1 MDQPILDNLNRNVG
15 SVITSLQAL
24 KSALDTAS
32 TGTAQPAGGGNVNM
46 DDLKDILG
54 KFVKDFKEVSEE
66 QKKYTKSVVKAMKDV
81 IKARSSGGGGGGGG
95 GDGGGGG
102 GGGGKKSKA
111 DQEEI
116 KNLQSKL
123 SLESQL
129 IDFAEKNSFYGENSV
144 DTLTE
149 ALKITV
155 AQHKVRANALVSIQG
170 ISDVEKQALKTE
182 YKRLEAIKNGQYA
195 YYNMVNQLREI
206 TGYMNTFESGLGLK
220 TMETLTSGIVQEEM
234 KFTQEVRKAAY
245 ETAGLTKNSQSLQR
259 TYEEIGTSVKTTGFD
274 RTKFQQSYL
283 KSLKSGVKD
292 LKQAVSLTTTQLNT
306 ESQLGLE
313 AGSLQETFQSFAQT
327 GRMTN
332 GQLADMGR
340 GMRDVAKNTG
350 LTGEALKGA
359 VDSSREIINQ
369 LRNAASLTSTAAKN
383 VIEMN
388 ANAKKLGV
396 DQQMLQL
403 QGGLTSG
410 AKLLMDSSSQ
420 TQSMIF
426 LAASKVGKV
435 NEAMNGTLLS
445 TKEGIKSLGTGLQ
458 GILKDFGVGSLE
470 EIDQLSAEAKTRLNI
485 QLKSVVGMELG
496 EFRSLIESV
505 NESGKGLGDRLGDI
519 NKKMKDNITA
529 DEKRALVE
537 QKRQLKASK
546 QLEILTALDEAAKG
560 AKDMNGALAKFGERR
575 KDFEGDLQA
584 LGSSWQ
590 NETQVAKDAIKGAIE
605 SVNKGLKEAG
615 KSELKI
621 DSSEIEKAVKDP
633 SMLRELTAKISKGEQ
648 QLATAQKAQLDPVT
662 ETNQKLTEINDTLRN
677 MSQNVISKIMSSIFG
692 KLLVVGAVIS
702 GIAASVI
709 GLGIQLIAI
718 KKTLQ
723 KIAFGDM
730 SKGES
735 ELSLLDN
742 LKSVFTSKKPI
753 EGVNIGKTETEKLTG
768 QTSPTSTVT
777 SEAQKKTKAETQPQ
791 TQTVA
796 PKPESVNVE
805 EKISKSSEIL
815 TKILTTLDT
824 IKDCICKPS
833 TPLTQPPAAAP
844 DPMAALTQAKPAE
857 PEPVQV
863 AEKAAGKAAKKKK
876 LTPEEIAALKAEGQ
890 ARKEAAKAKGLDP
903 AVEKSIRRNQEKNI
917 KMDTKLNNIERK
929 EQIKEIRRGK
939 KDDRILRLEEQ
950 AVKHERKMQ
959 KKETAMPKE
968 VDAPKEAATPC
979 PSVPDDGCLDPKAM
993 AASGGSMVKTAAAV
1007 AILAAGA
1014 LVLGTALIF
1023 LGSKV
1028 LKALG
1033 LDLNKIMETAA
1044 AIAAVI
1050 GVAVAISVAGA
1061 LAMNCLSEIE
1071 PEISKIQK
1079 NLGKAVKTGAILVV
1093 MGTILV
1099 ILGAAMIYLARM
1111 VLKALNMD
1119 ASTAIEVATTVGAI
1133 AGVVGTVAYA
1143 TVKFLEA
1150 LEELDANP
1158 MWKKIKTN
1166 YPAIVKNIA
1175 LGGLALLVISG
1186 AIVILGAALIKFS
1199 QYILGALGVD
1209 AATAFKVGS
1218 TIAAIM
1224 VAVGL
1229 IALATIGS
1237 IGGLQAL
1244 GQLTAYLVTPVPGPF
1259 PIPAGAL
1266 MLLGADVLLKLG
1278 LPILLLATALM
1289 FFGKIILGAAGINA
1303 ATAMKIGM
1311 TISAIFLAV
1320 GLISLALG
1328 FAMEGL
1334 TYLGAI
1340 ATIVLTSPLV
1350 VLMELGAWALL
1361 LGGGGIL
1368 LLGVAIMWLAKTLL
1382 AISGLNLAS
1391 IAMTTLTVYA
1401 LFAGVALISIAL
1413 GAAMEG
1419 LMYLGAI
1426 AGILILAIPL
1436 MEIGA
1441 RALLFF
1447 TPAMLLLASA
1457 IILMGMLVSKFIVSP
1472 KLAGQT
1478 AYAIA
1483 TILGAAALIAAA
1495 VVGFATIGIALG
1507 LIGLLSPLI
1516 AGLMLP
1522 AAWGL
1527 GVLAFPM
1534 IEFVQAAVRIA
1545 KDLAGAMPLNKVN
1558 ECVGAIASILGAAL
1572 LIAGIILGFATIG
1585 TGLGLIG
1592 LLSPLIAGL
1601 MLPAAW
1607 GLGVLAFPMIEFTQ
1621 AAANVAKDLAKALPP
1636 AQVEE
1641 VVNAVTTILN
1651 GAAKIGESVSGMI
1664 PSMQYMS
1671 MIGLI
1676 APVIA
1681 WSMSGAGGALITLS
1695 KPLAFFAIAALYV
1708 AILLNSIMKPK
1719 DAEEAANAVTTILN
1733 GAASISDSLMK
1744 MVPKL
1749 TAIGSTALIMFMIA
1763 PIMRLAASAL
1773 YIMSWPVVEYAK
1785 AIVSFAM
1792 SLASVVHP
1800 DKAKSLS
1807 QGVAS
1812 MLSAIGE
1819 VSDEFQKIRN
1829 KIVSIGMGE
1838 GVFKLFLFTLPALRM
1853 GVFAFKAMK
1862 KPITD
1867 FIIEIVNFSTS
1878 LSTIVTPAVAKTATK
1893 TINATSEIIA
1903 KVSDIMKNLNEKIVP
1918 MTKAGWFTKSPV
1930 DILIEAKNKLAT
1942 FFPAMFGLIKSI
1954 VLQVNA
1960 SFTET
1965 QGIKS
1970 ALKILTLI
1978 GMVVNE
1984 VSNAIKSLSEK
1995 VAPFV
2000 KKGWWSGKS
2009 ASDEIIAAK
2018 TDIKNL
2024 ILAIVDLMGTGIVGP
2039 IAKMDNIE
2047 EMKKAAKIMA
2057 VVAVL
2062 MELTGKAIKG
2072 MAEVVGTMKSGYIK
2086 KGSADIIKENKDTF
2100 KEFFGEVTKFIG
2112 EGIVDSISIIPDSS
2126 SLSKASSTMIDVARL
2141 LCATGSTIKSLAEV
2155 MKLMDPVSLFD
2166 RKSPMQKIV
2175 EKTDKFTDWFGKIG
2189 KFVKEGI
2196 VDPTNLIFTDSKDIN
2211 SASIIIVAMAKIAAS
2226 IVPMIKNLAEA
2237 VALATEGKGIFDAA
2251 PMKKIVD
2258 SKDKFTYWFEIIGVF
2273 VRDGIV
2279 KPTLSVMK
2287 DIDIGKATQIIVSMA
2302 TIAAQIVP
2310 MIKNLASAVGLMSE
2324 GGVDNI
2330 DTECPVDRI
2339 ISSKDKFTDFFTQV
2353 AMFMRDG
2360 IVNPILNELKDL
2372 DGIQKA
2378 ARIMNAMNQLI
2389 IMIPQV
2395 INNFVT
2401 GLIPLVENSIQDIAK
2416 DTPEEKIKANSEKLK
2431 AFFTTTAR
2439 FMREGIVN
2447 PILKELDDLDSI
2459 QRAARILNAMNQLL
2473 INVTGVIR
2481 SLVSLFGPLDPN
2493 QCLKEAPIQM
2503 ISRMAPQFTLWFT
2516 NVALLMRN
2524 GILYPILLLFPS
2536 EEEMK
2541 EAVAQLA
2548 RMIELVKLLPAFLMQ
2563 LSNSMDMFSGVVGA
2577 FNIGLKVTFF
2587 ASVFTY
2593 LADTLKYGVINPIFE
2608 MPTVDELD
2616 DAIDRMSG
2624 MADVTATA
2632 SGLMKF
2638 LFDVF
2643 NDFSNSIGLYTIFFG
2658 ARNTNYFADTFTYLA
2673 DTLKYGVIGPIL
2685 YMPTV
2690 DQLDDAIDRMNGMA
2704 NVTETASG
2712 LMKFLFDVFSDF
2724 SNSIGLYTIFFG
2736 AKNTNY
2742 FADTFTYLAN
2752 VFMDGIIVPI
2762 RKLPSVDE
2770 LRDAVNRI
2778 EGMSNVC
2785 SAASYAMGKM
2795 FRIFGEFSEKTSFFG
2810 MIFGRFDQYFF
2821 NKTFTTMADSL
2832 KYGIIQPILKNM
2844 PAVSELNLVVDK
2856 LKGLVNILDEVQK
2869 IMNKMQETVSN
2880 IGNIGFDF
2888 NAIKEMPID
2897 KLLLLANH
2905 AKKGLDI
2912 AQSVETSVSKTSV
2925 KEEPSVA
2932 ATKKANAE
2940 ISAIVENN
2948 SSNKNITSVTAT
2960 PTSKIGGESSIQS
2973 KIAAKKASEEP
2984 QAAKITG
2991 KELTEISESSKEQT
3005 ELTGEL
3011 VELFK
3016 KFLDLMKP
3024 TSGGGGSG
3032 ADTPSTGL
3040 NRIKGK
3046 PPKIYKATSGLLS
3059 KGPQRQVVNMSPL
3072 PS

>member
-1 MDQPILDNLNRNVG
+1 
-15 SVITSLQAL
+15 
-24 KSALDTAS
+24 
-32 TGTAQPAGGGNVNM
+32 
-46 DDLKDILG
+46 
-54 KFVKDFKEVSEE
+54 
-66 QKKYTKSVVKAMKDV
+66 
-81 IKARSSGGGGGGGG
+81 
-95 GDGGGGG
+95 
-102 GGGGKKSKA
+102 
-111 DQEEI
+111 
-116 KNLQSKL
+116 
-123 SLESQL
+123 
-129 IDFAEKNSFYGENSV
+129 
-144 DTLTE
+144 
-149 ALKITV
+149 
-155 AQHKVRANALVSIQG
+155 
-170 ISDVEKQALKTE
+170 
-182 YKRLEAIKNGQYA
+182 
-195 YYNMVNQLREI
+195 
-206 TGYMNTFESGLGLK
+206 
-220 TMETLTSGIVQEEM
+220 
-234 KFTQEVRKAAY
+234 
-245 ETAGLTKNSQSLQR
+245 
-259 TYEEIGTSVKTTGFD
+259 
-274 RTKFQQSYL
+274 
-283 KSLKSGVKD
+283 
-292 LKQAVSLTTTQLNT
+292 
-306 ESQLGLE
+306 
-313 AGSLQETFQSFAQT
+313 
-327 GRMTN
+327 
-332 GQLADMGR
+332 
-340 GMRDVAKNTG
+340 
-350 LTGEALKGA
+350 
-359 VDSSREIINQ
+359 
-369 LRNAASLTSTAAKN
+369 
-383 VIEMN
+383 
-388 ANAKKLGV
+388 
-396 DQQMLQL
+396 
-403 QGGLTSG
+403 
-410 AKLLMDSSSQ
+410 
-420 TQSMIF
+420 
-426 LAASKVGKV
+426 
-435 NEAMNGTLLS
+435 
-445 TKEGIKSLGTGLQ
+445 
-458 GILKDFGVGSLE
+458 
-470 EIDQLSAEAKTRLNI
+470 
-485 QLKSVVGMELG
+485 
-496 EFRSLIESV
+496 
-505 NESGKGLGDRLGDI
+505 
-519 NKKMKDNITA
+519 
-529 DEKRALVE
+529 
-537 QKRQLKASK
+537 
-546 QLEILTALDEAAKG
+546 
-560 AKDMNGALAKFGERR
+560 
-575 KDFEGDLQA
+575 
-584 LGSSWQ
+584 
-590 NETQVAKDAIKGAIE
+590 
-605 SVNKGLKEAG
+605 
-615 KSELKI
+615 
-621 DSSEIEKAVKDP
+621 
-633 SMLRELTAKISKGEQ
+633 
-648 QLATAQKAQLDPVT
+648 
-662 ETNQKLTEINDTLRN
+662 
-677 MSQNVISKIMSSIFG
+677 
-692 KLLVVGAVIS
+692 
-702 GIAASVI
+702 
-709 GLGIQLIAI
+709 
-718 KKTLQ
+718 
-723 KIAFGDM
+723 
-730 SKGES
+730 
-735 ELSLLDN
+735 
-742 LKSVFTSKKPI
+742 
-753 EGVNIGKTETEKLTG
+753 
-768 QTSPTSTVT
+768 
-777 SEAQKKTKAETQPQ
+777 
-791 TQTVA
+791 
-796 PKPESVNVE
+796 
-805 EKISKSSEIL
+805 
-815 TKILTTLDT
+815 
-824 IKDCICKPS
+824 
-833 TPLTQPPAAAP
+833 
-844 DPMAALTQAKPAE
+844 
-857 PEPVQV
+857 
-863 AEKAAGKAAKKKK
+863 
-876 LTPEEIAALKAEGQ
+876 
-890 ARKEAAKAKGLDP
+890 
-903 AVEKSIRRNQEKNI
+903 
-917 KMDTKLNNIERK
+917 
-929 EQIKEIRRGK
+929 
-939 KDDRILRLEEQ
+939 
-950 AVKHERKMQ
+950 
-959 KKETAMPKE
+959 
-968 VDAPKEAATPC
+968 
-979 PSVPDDGCLDPKAM
+979 
-993 AASGGSMVKTAAAV
+993 
-1007 AILAAGA
+1007 
-1014 LVLGTALIF
+1014 
-1023 LGSKV
+1023 
-1028 LKALG
+1028 
-1033 LDLNKIMETAA
+1033 
-1044 AIAAVI
+1044 
-1050 GVAVAISVAGA
+1050 
-1061 LAMNCLSEIE
+1061 
-1071 PEISKIQK
+1071 
-1079 NLGKAVKTGAILVV
+1079 
-1093 MGTILV
+1093 
-1099 ILGAAMIYLARM
+1099 
-1111 VLKALNMD
+1111 
-1119 ASTAIEVATTVGAI
+1119 
-1133 AGVVGTVAYA
+1133 
-1143 TVKFLEA
+1143 
-1150 LEELDANP
+1150 
-1158 MWKKIKTN
+1158 
-1166 YPAIVKNIA
+1166 
-1175 LGGLALLVISG
+1175 
-1186 AIVILGAALIKFS
+1186 
-1199 QYILGALGVD
+1199 
-1209 AATAFKVGS
+1209 
-1218 TIAAIM
+1218 
-1224 VAVGL
+1224 
-1229 IALATIGS
+1229 
-1237 IGGLQAL
+1237 
-1244 GQLTAYLVTPVPGPF
+1244 
-1259 PIPAGAL
+1259 
-1266 MLLGADVLLKLG
+1266 
-1278 LPILLLATALM
+1278 
-1289 FFGKIILGAAGINA
+1289 
-1303 ATAMKIGM
+1303 
-1311 TISAIFLAV
+1311 
-1320 GLISLALG
+1320 
-1328 FAMEGL
+1328 
-1334 TYLGAI
+1334 
-1340 ATIVLTSPLV
+1340 
-1350 VLMELGAWALL
+1350 
-1361 LGGGGIL
+1361 
-1368 LLGVAIMWLAKTLL
+1368 
-1382 AISGLNLAS
+1382 
-1391 IAMTTLTVYA
+1391 
-1401 LFAGVALISIAL
+1401 
-1413 GAAMEG
+1413 
-1419 LMYLGAI
+1419 
-1426 AGILILAIPL
+1426 
-1436 MEIGA
+1436 
-1441 RALLFF
+1441 
-1447 TPAMLLLASA
+1447 
-1457 IILMGMLVSKFIVSP
+1457 
-1472 KLAGQT
+1472 
-1478 AYAIA
+1478 
-1483 TILGAAALIAAA
+1483 
-1495 VVGFATIGIALG
+1495 
-1507 LIGLLSPLI
+1507 
-1516 AGLMLP
+1516 
-1522 AAWGL
+1522 
-1527 GVLAFPM
+1527 
-1534 IEFVQAAVRIA
+1534 
-1545 KDLAGAMPLNKVN
+1545 
-1558 ECVGAIASILGAAL
+1558 
-1572 LIAGIILGFATIG
+1572 
-1585 TGLGLIG
+1585 
-1592 LLSPLIAGL
+1592 
-1601 MLPAAW
+1601 
-1607 GLGVLAFPMIEFTQ
+1607 
-1621 AAANVAKDLAKALPP
+1621 
-1636 AQVEE
+1636 
-1641 VVNAVTTILN
+1641 
-1651 GAAKIGESVSGMI
+1651 
-1664 PSMQYMS
+1664 
-1671 MIGLI
+1671 
-1676 APVIA
+1676 
-1681 WSMSGAGGALITLS
+1681 
-1695 KPLAFFAIAALYV
+1695 
-1708 AILLNSIMKPK
+1708 
-1719 DAEEAANAVTTILN
+1719 
-1733 GAASISDSLMK
+1733 
-1744 MVPKL
+1744 
-1749 TAIGSTALIMFMIA
+1749 
-1763 PIMRLAASAL
+1763 
-1773 YIMSWPVVEYAK
+1773 
-1785 AIVSFAM
+1785 
-1792 SLASVVHP
+1792 
-1800 DKAKSLS
+1800 
-1807 QGVAS
+1807 
-1812 MLSAIGE
+1812 
-1819 VSDEFQKIRN
+1819 
-1829 KIVSIGMGE
+1829 
-1838 GVFKLFLFTLPALRM
+1838 
-1853 GVFAFKAMK
+1853 
-1862 KPITD
+1862 
-1867 FIIEIVNFSTS
+1867 

-2072 MAEVVGTMKSGYIK
+2072 MAEVVGTMKSGYVK

-2175 EKTDKFTDWFGKIG
+2175 EKTDTFSYWFKIIG
-2189 KFVKEGI
+2189 KFVKKGI
-2196 VDPTNLIFTDSKDIN
+2196 VDPTNKIFTDSKDIN

-2258 SKDKFTYWFEIIGVF
+2258 SKDTFAYWFDIIGKF

-2279 KPTLSVMK
+2279 KPTLRIMK

-2324 GGVDNI
+2324 GGADNI
-2330 DTECPVDRI
+2330 DTECPIDRI
-2339 ISSKDKFTDFFTQV
+2339 VSSKDKFTDFFTQV
-2353 AMFMRDG
+2353 AIFMRDG

-2524 GILYPILLLFPS
+2524 GILDPILLLFPS

-2593 LADTLKYGVINPIFE
+2593 LANTLKYGVINPIFE

-2690 DQLDDAIDRMNGMA
+2690 DQLDDAVERMNGMA

-2724 SNSIGLYTIFFG
+2724 SSSIGLFTVFLGGID
-2736 AKNTNY
+2736 AKY
-2742 FADTFTYLAN
+2742 FANTFTYLAN
-2752 VFMDGIIVPI
+2752 VFMNGIIVPI

-3032 ADTPSTGL
+3032 ADSPSTGL